1 MRDALET
8 WPAID
13 LVSRV
18 RKLPPES
25 QLAREEAGDLADWS
39 KLAENV
45 ARLVDLVEFW
55 LSSEYA
61 KWTADEDE
69 IKASRRN
76 RRKPPPHP
84 LIAPVAQRPPSV
96 HHRLTEQY
104 EAMASEFRVE
114 PPVQRMVTDEEFDE
128 LLDKWM

>member
-1 MRDALET
+1 MRDALAT

-18 RKLPPES
+18 RKLPPDS

-39 KLAENV
+39 KMAENV
-45 ARLVDLVEFW
+45 ARLVDVVEYW
-55 LSSEYA
+55 LGAEYA

-69 IKASRRN
+69 IKQARTN
-76 RRKPPPHP
+76 RRKPPPVP

-96 HHRLTEQY
+96 QQRLNETY
-104 EAMASEFRVE
+104 DAMVSEFNVDIG
-114 PPVQRMVTDEEFDE
+114 PRMVSDEHLDR
-128 LLDKWM
+128 LLGL